1 MKKKYFF
8 MAICISIIG
17 LKANAQ
23 MDYIKTFDDQLN
35 FRIMNGEKVFV
46 ERIIDNNY
54 NCIGM
59 NIYDTDF
66 TLKKSIRPDVPNL
79 AEIARILRT
88 RAELPPYEGDR
99 EWFTENVFNQD
110 NLLEFIAIIQND
122 GNLNEVVIV
131 NEYNQILWR
140 KKWDNGITIGYAAP
154 NVGLYPLDDQNKKF
168 LLSFELTDAN
178 HNYFYEYYSVSNST
192 ALRVTKVAETPA
204 PYPNPSKGIIQLTY
218 NLENAPEGII
228 HIFNTE
234 GQEIKTLKV
243 DGNAEAVSVNTSGM
257 VSGNYFYSVEADG
270 KQLGKNRFMVK

>member
-8 MAICISIIG
+8 MAIYISIIS

-23 MDYIKTFDDQLN
+23 MDYIKTFYNRLDP
-35 FRIMNGEKVFV
+35 RTVNGEKVFV
-46 ERIIDNNY
+46 EEIGDNY
-54 NCIGM
+54 NCIGV
-59 NIYDTDF
+59 NIYGTDF
-66 TLKKSIRPDVPNL
+66 TLKKSIRPNVPNL
-79 AEIARILRT
+79 ARIGNIR
-88 RAELPPYEGDR
+88 RELFGIPSYQTYSEL
-99 EWFTENVFNQD
+99 FTENVFNQD

-122 GNLNEVVIV
+122 DKQNEVVIV
-131 NEYNQILWR
+131 NEYSQILWR
-140 KKWDNGITIGYAAP
+140 KKWDNGITISYYSN
-154 NVGLYPLDDQNKKF
+154 NVELFSLDDQNEKF

-178 HNYFYEYYSVSNST
+178 NNYFYEYYSVSNST

-234 GQEIKTLKV
+234 GQEIRTLKV
-243 DGNAEAVSVNTSGM
+243 DGNAETVGVNTSGM
-257 VSGNYFYSVEADG
+257 ASGNYFYSVEADG

>member
-23 MDYIKTFDDQLN
+23 MDYIKKFDNRLD
-35 FRIMNGEKVFV
+35 FRTANGEKVFV
-46 ERIIDNNY
+46 EEIENTDNY
-54 NCIGM
+54 NCIGV
-59 NIYDTDF
+59 NIYGTDF
-66 TLKKSIRPDVPNL
+66 ILKKSIRPNVPNL
-79 AEIARILRT
+79 ADIARIFRT
-88 RAELPPYEGDR
+88 KAEIPFYEGNS
-99 EWFTENVFNQD
+99 ELFTENVFNQD

-140 KKWDNGITIGYAAP
+140 KKWDNGITITFP
-154 NVGLYPLDDQNKKF
+154 DVKLYPLDDQNEKF

-178 HNYFYEYYSVSNST
+178 NHHFTEYYSVSNST
-192 ALRVTKVAETPA
+192 ALRLTKVAETPA

-234 GQEIKTLKV
+234 GQEIRTLKV

-257 VSGNYFYSVEADG
+257 ASGNYFYSVEADG